1 MSAFLFESISSVSF
15 FLNPEHAFP
24 MAKRVSALSHSTEN
38 REAPSQQREVTSLSH
53 LQKMLL
59 KSLFSDK
66 FLIPVLEN
74 YSPTVP
80 IPLF

>member
-1 MSAFLFESISSVSF
+1 
-15 FLNPEHAFP
+15 
-24 MAKRVSALSHSTEN
+24 MAKRVPALSHSTEN
-38 REAPSQQREVTSLSH
+38 NREAPSQQHEITSLSH
-53 LQKMLL
+53 LQKILL